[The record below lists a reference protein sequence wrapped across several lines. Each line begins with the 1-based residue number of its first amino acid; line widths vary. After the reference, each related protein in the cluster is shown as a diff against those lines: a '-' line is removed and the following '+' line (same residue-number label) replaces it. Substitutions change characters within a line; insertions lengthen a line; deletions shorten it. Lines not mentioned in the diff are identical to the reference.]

1 MTVTIYTDGA
11 SRGNPGDAGIGVVI
25 ASEDGTVLRE
35 VGEYIG
41 KTTNNVAEY
50 SALIRGL
57 REAVDFGADAV
68 QISTDSQLM
77 AFQLTGVYK
86 VKAAN
91 LKPLHEEALSLL
103 RLFRKVTINHV
114 MRELNK
120 RADQLANEGIDK
132 HWKHPSFEAKP
143 TPKPERMRN
152 TQRKLDL

>member
-35 VGEYIG
+35 IGVYIG

-57 REAVDFGADAV
+57 REALDLGADAIR
-68 QISTDSQLM
+68 ISTDSQLM

-91 LKPLHEEALSLL
+91 LKPLHEEAMSLL
-103 RLFRKVTINHV
+103 RHFRKVTISHV

-132 HWKHPSFEAKP
+132 HWKRGSSAAKP
-143 TPKPERMRN
+143 TPERARKA
-152 TQRKLDL
+152 QRELDL